1 MDLLSYLD
9 IQGFKLWTAGYTA
22 IARNVAAIADCR
34 NIPDRNCSIVTAV
47 VVAECNLKLCL
58 EYLNASELLLSRNYR
73 YNDLG
78 QDGGPAAKELMA
90 KLAVAKKHM
99 SSNLVETIPDIDPR
113 LLVMAI
119 IVQKGLGGL
128 LFIFGSL
135 SGAYLLLLNLLV
147 TSPILYDFYNYGRD
161 GHEYSTL
168 LNEFLQNVALLVH
181 CFTS

>member
-1 MDLLSYLD
+1 M
-9 IQGFKLWTAGYTA
+9 GF
-22 IARNVAAIADCR
+22 
-34 NIPDRNCSIVTAV
+34 
-47 VVAECNLKLCL
+47 
-58 EYLNASELLLSRNYR
+58 ASFLGRVLFASLFIFSAWQM

-168 LNEFLQNVALLVH
+168 LNEFLQNVALFGALLYFIGMRNSIPRRH
-181 CFTS
+181 NKKKASKAKAN